1 MSVPDGFSRPEALRM
16 AAPAVQKRPAN
27 DSSSLLPLLKKPR
40 AENALVRATSDKAK
54 QLAKAAPTR
63 TSSLAAPIV
72 CLEGAHTDE
81 LYCGKFHPK
90 GTAFVSGGA
99 DRALAFWA
107 VYGRMENYHTIH
119 TAMNGAIIN
128 IDFDKTGGDKL
139 IVASTDHYCGYF
151 DMHKGVRVRKM
162 RGHVSIVNDV
172 CFSRNDAHLAC
183 SVGDDSTVQLWDV
196 RKKLSTKKF
205 QFKYQQTACAFSD
218 GDNQIFIGGIDNDIK
233 VYDRRT
239 NSISYNLVGHGDTIT
254 GLAVSPDGTTLASN
268 SMDSAIR
275 LWDVRPYCKAPTR
288 MLRVL
293 KGHEHSFEK
302 NLIKV
307 AWTPDGRRIGS
318 GSSDTY
324 AYCWEA
330 KSAAILYKLPGH
342 KGSVNDVQFHPV
354 EPIIASVAN
363 DGQIFLGEVM

>member
-1 MSVPDGFSRPEALRM
+1 M
-16 AAPAVQKRPAN
+16 APAIMKRPRN
-27 DSSSLLPLLKKPR
+27 DSNQLLPLLKKPR
-40 AENALVRATSDKAK
+40 AENSLVRATSDKAK

-63 TSSLAAPIV
+63 TSSLSAPII
-72 CLEGAHTDE
+72 CLEGAHSDE

-90 GTAFVSGGA
+90 GTAFVSSGA
-99 DRALAFWA
+99 DRNLCFWA
-107 VYGRMENYHTIH
+107 IFGRMENYHTIH

-128 IDFDKTGGDKL
+128 LDFDKKDGDHFV
-139 IVASTDHYCGYF
+139 VASTDHFGGYF
-151 DMHKGVRVRKM
+151 DMHKGVRVRKLI
-162 RGHVSIVNDV
+162 GHESIL
-172 CFSRNDAHLAC
+172 NDACFARKD
-183 SVGDDSTVQLWDV
+183 VNMAATVADDSTVRLWDV
-196 RKKLSTKKF
+196 RKKNPTQKF
-205 QFKYQQTACAFSD
+205 QFRYQQTAVCFAE
-218 GDNQIFIGGIDNDIK
+218 GDNQLFVGGIDNDIK

-239 NSISYNLVGHGDTIT
+239 NSIAYQLIGHGDTIT
-254 GLAVSPDGTTLASN
+254 GLALSPDGTTLASN
-268 SMDSAIR
+268 AMDSTIR

-318 GSSDTY
+318 GSADSY

-330 KSAAILYKLPGH
+330 KSAALLYKLPGH

-354 EPIIASVAN
+354 EPIISSVSN
-363 DGQIFLGEVM
+363 DSQIYLGEII